1 MNSILKTSRYTSLT
15 DVYNDSSEDDESCM
29 MRFLSCL
36 FPCFYYSEKKYSYG
50 HRHGP
55 TSEES
60 FVDRLDRLDRL
71 DSISKDSQRLL
82 V

>member
-15 DVYNDSSEDDESCM
+15 DVYNDTNEDDESCM

-36 FPCFYYSEKKYSYG
+36 FPCFFYNEKKY
-50 HRHGP
+50 RHGP